1 MWPVLFGSGWLW
13 EILLAAALL
22 CFVVSVLGFLLCI
35 NCPRKETA
43 DPADQLW
50 HRYGAGDITR
60 SEFERL
66 RRRAQGQ
73 QPK

>member
-1 MWPVLFGSGWLW
+1 MWPVLFGSGWLS
-13 EILLAAALL
+13 EVLLAAAFL
-22 CFVVSVLGFLLCI
+22 CFVVSVLGFLLYI

-50 HRYGAGDITR
+50 HRYGADDITR

-66 RRRAQGQ
+66 RRRALGQ
-73 QPK
+73 RPK

>member
-1 MWPVLFGSGWLW
+1 MWPVLFGSGWRW

-35 NCPRKETA
+35 ICPRKETA
-43 DPADQLW
+43 DSADQVW
-50 HRYGAGDITR
+50 HRYEAGAITR
-60 SEFERL
+60 SDFERR

-73 QPK
+73 HPE